1 MSEAMGA
8 LMYAMHAWETPA
20 REGKQVLLLNAAPEP
35 GLAAWRGQLVLTQRS
50 KAVSNQLEEAG
61 WTVTLMESLG
71 EQSYA
76 EVWLLPDRQRD
87 CQMAEMAE
95 AWRRVRPGG
104 YLVVAIRNDWGGKR
118 LEEQARGAFGVGVE
132 TLSKH
137 HCRVFRCVKDEVKAN
152 HALLDA
158 WSKAGA
164 MRRLPDTGYWSQPG
178 LFSWD
183 RVDAGSKLL
192 AESLPETLS
201 GVGADL
207 GVGWGYLSTELLK
220 RCPDVDGLD
229 CYEVDGRALE
239 PARRN
244 LGNVLVP
251 LRPKIFWRDV
261 PGGVGLAKYDF
272 IIMNPPFH
280 EGRDADPG
288 LGIKFI
294 AAAARALKPTGSL
307 WMVAN
312 KHLPYEGV
320 LQDAFAEVRTGAQRL
335 GFKILVATGP
345 DPKLHRQAPQRRKT
359 RRR

>member
-1 MSEAMGA
+1 
-8 LMYAMHAWETPA
+8 MHGSVWQG
-20 REGKQVLLLNAAPEP
+20 RN
-35 GLAAWRGQLVLTQRS
+35 RGR
-50 KAVSNQLEEAG
+50 LEEVGQEFGVTRERIRQLQNIALRKLRRALQKKEDPIPKALRNAG
-61 WTVTLMESLG
+61 SKKKKKTPQPE
-71 EQSYA
+71 
-76 EVWLLPDRQRD
+76 
-87 CQMAEMAE
+87 
-95 AWRRVRPGG
+95 G

-294 AAAARALKPTGSL
+294 AAAARALKPMGSL